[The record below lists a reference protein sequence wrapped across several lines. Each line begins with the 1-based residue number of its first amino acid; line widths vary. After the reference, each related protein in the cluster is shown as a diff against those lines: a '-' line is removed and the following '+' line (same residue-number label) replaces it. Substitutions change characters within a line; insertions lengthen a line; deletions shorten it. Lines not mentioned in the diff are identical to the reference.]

1 MAVETKF
8 LVALNLTG
16 NEIRNVNLQNLPEA
30 PVVTSADVGR
40 IYYNTVEK
48 KPKFWNGESWQDFG
62 QYDTAIRVHTATNP
76 AYTVT
81 SNGVFVW
88 TISTVAESR
97 NSVQS
102 VIVYDNSTGE
112 QVYPN
117 IAVVGDA
124 NPDIV
129 ITIAAPEGTVIEENT
144 YTARYIH

>member
-62 QYDTAIRVHTATNP
+62 QIVTHVYTATNP

-81 SNGVFVW
+81 SSGVFVW

-129 ITIAAPEGTVIEENT
+129 ITIAASEGTVIEENT
-144 YTARYIH
+144 YIARYIH